1 MKHWVEYRL
10 ALAKEPGFNV
20 CQDEVSCERME
31 QQFSKESKGYWMI
44 LDDIGYVRHVKASE
58 KVPSRK
64 KQKATSES
72 KEERGEP

>member
-31 QQFSKESKGYWMI
+31 QQFSKESKGYGMI
-44 LDDIGYVRHVKASE
+44 LDDIGYVKACQGFG
-58 KVPSRK
+58 KGP
-64 KQKATSES
+64 
-72 KEERGEP
+72 KEEKTKGHF